1 MIFSRTVWRLAAFL
15 QSQNKTTV
23 ERIKNEQIRI
33 RPAGHTG
40 YGNACRIGFQSGKHS
55 GTVAEKRGG
64 GIRDSGKQAGKT
76 RSRFCDPSA
85 SGGVLPLFLSGD
97 HGFRLAIL
105 TTQKGTASYLF
116 FPVKPGIRFATTYL
130 YAQNDAPIIG
140 RLYLDQTE
148 GATRVEVKDF
158 KVAKLTEE
166 ELAGNLF
173 PDGEFENGTGA
184 DFLKTNSNNSKPVVG
199 EIVPSPDFFA
209 GEKSLELAFGNPG
222 VENKLATHYLP
233 MIPGKK
239 MQLKFWAKSTGKHKL
254 TVIMNTIPRI
264 GAVHKGKHLF
274 LTKPFTLDEE
284 WKEYTLTFVPGE
296 NYDAVPDLKCHLLKL
311 QFFTPEKESGKIWL
325 DNVDYRILEVK

>member
-55 GTVAEKRGG
+55 GAVAEKRGC

-85 SGGVLPLFLSGD
+85 SGGVLPLFLSGE
-97 HGFRLAIL
+97 H
-105 TTQKGTASYLF
+105 
-116 FPVKPGIRFATTYL
+116 
-130 YAQNDAPIIG
+130 
-140 RLYLDQTE
+140 
-148 GATRVEVKDF
+148 
-158 KVAKLTEE
+158 
-166 ELAGNLF
+166 
-173 PDGEFENGTGA
+173 GEFENGAGA

-209 GEKSLELAFGNPG
+209 GEKSLELAFGNPS

-264 GAVHKGKHLF
+264 GSVHKGKHLF

>member
-1 MIFSRTVWRLAAFL
+1 MNRFAFALLGTLVTATLAASDFKVENI
-15 QSQNKTTV
+15 QEPWRKKGAAAYEIQGNKPEKHALV
-23 ERIKNEQIRI
+23 FAI
-33 RPAGHTG
+33 RPQAGAFYRFSFQVNTDS
-40 YGNACRIGFQSGKHS
+40 ACRI
-55 GTVAEKRGG
+55 
-64 GIRDSGKQAGKT
+64 
-76 RSRFCDPSA
+76 
-85 SGGVLPLFLSGD
+85 
-97 HGFRLAIL
+97 AIL

-116 FPVKPGIRFATTYL
+116 FPVKLGTRFATTYL

-173 PDGEFENGTGA
+173 PDGEFESGTGA

-264 GAVHKGKHLF
+264 GSVHKGKHLF

-325 DNVDYRILEVK
+325 DNVDYRIFEVK

>member
-1 MIFSRTVWRLAAFL
+1 MNRFAFALLGTLVTATLAASDFKVENI
-15 QSQNKTTV
+15 QEPWRKKGAAAYEIQGNKPEKHALV
-23 ERIKNEQIRI
+23 FAI
-33 RPAGHTG
+33 RPQAGAFYRFFFQVNTDS
-40 YGNACRIGFQSGKHS
+40 ACRI
-55 GTVAEKRGG
+55 
-64 GIRDSGKQAGKT
+64 
-76 RSRFCDPSA
+76 
-85 SGGVLPLFLSGD
+85 
-97 HGFRLAIL
+97 AIL

-264 GAVHKGKHLF
+264 GTVHKGKHLF
-274 LTKPFTLDEE
+274 QTKPFTLDEE

-311 QFFTPEKESGKIWL
+311 QFFTPEKESGRIWL

>member
-1 MIFSRTVWRLAAFL
+1 MNRFAFALLGTLVTATLAASDFKVENI
-15 QSQNKTTV
+15 QEPWRKKGAAAYEIQGNKPEKHALV
-23 ERIKNEQIRI
+23 FAI
-33 RPAGHTG
+33 RPQAGAFYRFSFQVNTDS
-40 YGNACRIGFQSGKHS
+40 ACRI
-55 GTVAEKRGG
+55 
-64 GIRDSGKQAGKT
+64 
-76 RSRFCDPSA
+76 
-85 SGGVLPLFLSGD
+85 
-97 HGFRLAIL
+97 AIL

-116 FPVKPGIRFATTYL
+116 FPVKPGTRFATTYL

-222 VENKLATHYLP
+222 VENK
-233 MIPGKK
+233 PGKK

-311 QFFTPEKESGKIWL
+311 QFFSPEKESGKIWL

>member
-1 MIFSRTVWRLAAFL
+1 MNRFAFALLGTLVTATLAASDFKVENI
-15 QSQNKTTV
+15 QNPWQKKGPAV
-23 ERIKNEQIRI
+23 FEIQGNKPEKSALVFSI
-33 RPAGHTG
+33 RPQAGAFYRFSFQVNTQS
-40 YGNACRIGFQSGKHS
+40 ACRI
-55 GTVAEKRGG
+55 
-64 GIRDSGKQAGKT
+64 
-76 RSRFCDPSA
+76 
-85 SGGVLPLFLSGD
+85 
-97 HGFRLAIL
+97 AIL
-105 TTQKGTASYLF
+105 ATQKGTASYLF